1 MSRNATQGTLFLP
14 DGRRLLADAG
24 GRFLTLLVDD
34 QSLLEVARDGDVW
47 QVPHDLAA
55 PQLEFA
61 LWALA
66 YWSFASDPDCQ
77 RLSLR
82 LSAEHPS
89 AAALLQKGLLN
100 GAPDSGEVQIER
112 AAFWQLAEPWLKA
125 PSAGG
130 YPQLP
135 RMSNGR
141 RHPLRA
147 PKPKGEVYRRFDARL
162 GSWISLRTLDID
174 NDLQHFHR
182 WQNHPRVLAFWQ
194 EDGSL
199 EQHREY
205 LQKLAADPHSLTL
218 IGCFDDQPFAYYEAY
233 WAKEDRIAPFYEVH
247 DYDRGIHML
256 VGEDS
261 HRGPHKVQSWLNA
274 LVHYLLL
281 DDPRTQCIV
290 AEPRADNAR
299 MISYLQSH
307 GFWKEKVFDF
317 PHKRAALMVQS
328 REMFFE
334 QCPLC

>member
-1 MSRNATQGTLFLP
+1 MSCNSTNGTLLLP
-14 DGRRLLADAG
+14 DGRRLFADAG
-24 GRFLTLLVDD
+24 ERFLTLLVDD
-34 QSLLEVARDGDVW
+34 KPLLEVARDGDVW
-47 QVPHDLAA
+47 QVPHDRESS
-55 PQLEFA
+55 QLNFA

-66 YWSFASDPDCQ
+66 YWCFANDPNCQ
-77 RLSLR
+77 KLSLR
-82 LSAEHPS
+82 LSPGQCP
-89 AAALLQKGLLN
+89 AALWQQGLLN
-100 GAPDSGEVQIER
+100 GDPDRGELQIER

-125 PSAGG
+125 PSASG
-130 YPQLP
+130 YPQLA

-141 RHPLRA
+141 RHPLRP
-147 PKPKGEVYRRFDARL
+147 PKPTGEVYRRFDARL
-162 GSWISLRTLDID
+162 GSWISLRALDIES
-174 NDLQHFHR
+174 DLKHFHR
-182 WQNHPRVLAFWQ
+182 WQNHPRVLEFWQ

-233 WAKEDRIAPFYEVH
+233 WAREDRIAPFYAVD

-256 VGEDS
+256 VGEDN
-261 HRGPHKVQSWLNA
+261 HRGPRKVESWLNA

-281 DDPRTQCIV
+281 DDPRTQRIV

-299 MISYLQSH
+299 MISYMQSH

-328 REMFFE
+328 REVFFE
-334 QCPLC
+334 QCQLC